1 MIYEGHPVMCL
12 EVDNGKDLKVKLDK
26 W

>member
-1 MIYEGHPVMCL
+1 MIYKGHPVMCL
-12 EVDNGKDLKVKLDK
+12 EVDNGMDLEVKLDR